1 MKNLLKTAAI
11 AATIVLA
18 APLAAQEDPWP
29 FEGGEY
35 VEVTGIDLDDGASL
49 QYAKWLAGEWRAN
62 SDFAVEQGWLNS
74 YEIMWNVHPRQG
86 EPDLYLIRRFP
97 SFTDNAEDERRRKIM
112 MDRYKRSE
120 EKLEAESADRANY
133 RTVMSTMLL
142 RKAEWKD

>member
-1 MKNLLKTAAI
+1 MKKLVSTAVLAAAI
-11 AATIVLA
+11 AFTSPI
-18 APLAAQEDPWP
+18 AAQEDPWP

-35 VEVTGIDLDDGASL
+35 VEVTGIDLADGASL

-62 SDFAVEQGWLNS
+62 EDFAVEQGWLNS
-74 YEIMWNVHPRQG
+74 YEILWNTHPRHD
-86 EPDLYLIRRFP
+86 EPDIYLIRRFP

-120 EKLEAESADRANY
+120 EKLEEESAGRAEY